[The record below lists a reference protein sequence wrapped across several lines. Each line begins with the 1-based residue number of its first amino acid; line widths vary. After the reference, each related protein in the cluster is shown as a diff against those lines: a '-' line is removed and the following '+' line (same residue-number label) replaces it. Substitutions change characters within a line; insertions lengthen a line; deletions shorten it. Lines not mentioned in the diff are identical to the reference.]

1 MTTAVGE
8 RKRRY
13 TKDEINNIIRHE
25 RILGNEEFSFLSGM
39 YAQPSVGENPH
50 TKETVLAFLKTVTV
64 PVIETEEFETG
75 YFFEQGHAP
84 LLVINDERSML
95 DYDFISELHPA
106 HDCDM
111 YLWLNHPWEIPDTS
125 LGVYGEWYRREVY
138 KDGILPFDGKT
149 LGWEDSAPIK
159 DEEDNE

>member
-1 MTTAVGE
+1 MTTILGE

-25 RILGNEEFSFLSGM
+25 RIVGNEEFSFLSAM
-39 YAQPSVGENPH
+39 NAQPFVGEDPH
-50 TKETVLAFLKTVTV
+50 TKETVFGFLKTITV
-64 PVIETEEFETG
+64 PVIETEDFGTG

-84 LLVINDERSML
+84 LLVINAELSVL

-111 YLWLNHPWEIPDTS
+111 YLWLSHPWEIPDTP
-125 LGVYGEWYRREVY
+125 LGVYGEWFRREVY
-138 KDGILPFDGKT
+138 KDGMMPFNGKT
-149 LGWEDSAPIK
+149 LDWEDLPPK
-159 DEEDNE
+159 TYEEDNE